1 MQIKCTMHVPLSL
14 KADISL
20 GIIQCS
26 YELIWQKKSGNW
38 STDKELFQRH
48 AWWHNFFVRFTG
60 CQFCVF
66 FCSEKKNS
74 RFISVVEEKH
84 ERTTSS
90 LPLAGSYLFRL
101 HRIKKKSQFRA
112 KSHESKNIPQTGAQV
127 KKSQNL
133 RFVRNQF
140 HFLRVYPQYLRD
152 DLSFFGVNLQHQ
164 KSDFRDVISWHQVK
178 RYSLFNDGH
187 WQCHCWP

>member
-74 RFISVVEEKH
+74 RFISVLEEKH
-84 ERTTSS
+84 ERTTSF
-90 LPLAGSYLFRL
+90 LQLAGSYLFRL
-101 HRIKKKSQFRA
+101 HRIKKK
-112 KSHESKNIPQTGAQV
+112 KSISCEIPWV
-127 KKSQNL
+127 KKHPANRRTSQKVAKFAL
-133 RFVRNQF
+133 C
-140 HFLRVYPQYLRD
+140 
-152 DLSFFGVNLQHQ
+152 Q
-164 KSDFRDVISWHQVK
+164 KSVSFSSRVSTIPTW
-178 RYSLFNDGH
+178 
-187 WQCHCWP
+187 WPIIFWG